1 MFVTEE
7 RRKRKIDMAN
17 EYGLDH
23 DYFRKKLKLVVRD
36 SKMYT
41 PDEMFNE
48 LSKLVVVAAHQA
60 NLDVLITTKPLKD
73 VRNRGEGRNG

>member
-1 MFVTEE
+1 
-7 RRKRKIDMAN
+7 MAN

-60 NLDVLITTKPLKD
+60 NLDVLITTKPFKE
-73 VRNRGEGRNG
+73 VHNREEGSG

>member
-1 MFVTEE
+1 
-7 RRKRKIDMAN
+7 MAN

-36 SKMYT
+36 SKMYA
-41 PDEMFNE
+41 PDEMFHE

-60 NLDVLITTKPLKD
+60 NLDVLITTKPSSTFK
-73 VRNRGEGRNG
+73 EI

>member
-1 MFVTEE
+1 
-7 RRKRKIDMAN
+7 MAN
-17 EYGLDH
+17 AYGLDH

-48 LSKLVVVAAHQA
+48 LSRLVVVAAHQA
-60 NLDVLITTKPLKD
+60 NLDVLITTKKLLKE
-73 VRNRGEGRNG
+73 VHNREGRRK

>member
-1 MFVTEE
+1 
-7 RRKRKIDMAN
+7 MAN

-48 LSKLVVVAAHQA
+48 LSRLVVVAAHQA
-60 NLDVLITTKPLKD
+60 NLDVLITTKKLLKE
-73 VRNRGEGRNG
+73 VHNREGRRK